1 MGFRTGAYCT
11 VWEVTPEREFS
22 TKLQISIS
30 RKNKDGEY
38 EQDFSGFVYANGTGA
53 AKKAAQLQKQDRIRL
68 GDVDVT
74 TTYNKEK
81 KVTYT
86 NYKVYSFATS
96 DDERYNLGAKEFV
109 AAINDNSQSTA
120 AKPVSKPEKAG
131 PEISTE
137 DVPW

>member
-1 MGFRTGAYCT
+1 MGFKTGAYCT
-11 VWEVTPEREFS
+11 VWEVTPEKEFS

-53 AKKAAQLQKQDRIRL
+53 AKKAAQLQKKDRIRL

-86 NYKVYSFATS
+86 NYKVYNFATS
-96 DDERYNLGAKEFV
+96 DDERFNLSAKEFV
-109 AAINDNSQSTA
+109 AAINDNAQTTA
-120 AKPVSKPEKAG
+120 AKPASKPVNVE
-131 PEISTE
+131 PEISAD

>member
-1 MGFRTGAYCT
+1 MGFKTGAYCT
-11 VWEVTPEREFS
+11 VWEVTPEKEFS

-53 AKKAAQLQKQDRIRL
+53 AKKAAQLQKKDRIRL

-86 NYKVYSFATS
+86 NYKVYNFATQ
-96 DDERYNLGAKEFV
+96 DDPKFNLTPKEFV
-109 AAINDNSQSTA
+109 AALNENTSAPATQPT
-120 AKPVSKPEKAG
+120 SKPAAATT
-131 PEISTE
+131 PSPD

>member
-11 VWEVTPEREFS
+11 VWEVTPEKEFS

-38 EQDFSGFVYANGTGA
+38 EQDFSGFVYPNGTGA
-53 AKKAAQLQKQDRIRL
+53 AKKAAQLQKKDRIRL

-96 DDERYNLGAKEFV
+96 DDEKFNLSTKEFV
-109 AAINDNSQSTA
+109 AAINDISQTTA
-120 AKPVSKPEKAG
+120 AKPANKTAKAE
-131 PEISTE
+131 PEISAD